1 ADGGECVG
9 GGLGPFDE
17 ADRILEVRL
26 QIPPLGRRK
35 ALETKEIEV
44 RGVGVSRVA
53 VTNGKGRAGDGSLD
67 TQRPAGAADEGRLA
81 GKELRREIAECRH
94 HLRLDQR
101 DLAEEVALA
110 GLDLVRLRIAVAGWP
125 AFEHVRDIDLVALE
139 PDPGEELV
147 EQLARLADEGL
158 ALLVLVEP
166 GRLADEHQVGGWI
179 ADAED
184 DLGPPFREPALGAA
198 GDLGPEGG

>member
-1 ADGGECVG
+1 MHARDPRWFAGE
-9 GGLGPFDE
+9 
-17 ADRILEVRL
+17 
-26 QIPPLGRRK
+26 QLGR
-35 ALETKEIEV
+35 EV
-44 RGVGVSRVA
+44 AERG
-53 VTNGKGRAGDGSLD
+53 NDF
-67 TQRPAGAADEGRLA
+67 
-81 GKELRREIAECRH
+81 
-94 HLRLDQR
+94 RLDQR
-101 DLAEEVALA
+101 DLAEKVALA